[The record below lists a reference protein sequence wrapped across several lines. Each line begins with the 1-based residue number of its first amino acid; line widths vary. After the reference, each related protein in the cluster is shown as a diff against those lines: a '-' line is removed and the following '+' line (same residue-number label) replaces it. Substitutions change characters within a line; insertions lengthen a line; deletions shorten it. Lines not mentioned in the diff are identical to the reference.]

1 MKQSDHSLVPGDAMS
16 GLEAAE
22 LIEMRAIRF
31 GTRMQNVVKVRH
43 A

>member
-1 MKQSDHSLVPGDAMS
+1 MKQSDHSLAPGDAMA

-22 LIEMRAIRF
+22 LIEMRTIHSDT
-31 GTRMQNVVKVRH
+31 GMQNIVQARH